1 MPVLATQTDDPWMG
15 PQQVFNKFSRI
26 DRALASRLN
35 SLSAHQAKEDKL
47 ASAIESGR
55 VYGLQQQFYE
65 MRLKRKLN
73 QQHPPTEDMW

>member
-26 DRALASRLN
+26 GRELASRLN
-35 SLSAHQAKEDKL
+35 SLNSHQAKDDKL
-47 ASAIESGR
+47 AFAIESGKI
-55 VYGLQQQFYE
+55 YGLQQQFYE